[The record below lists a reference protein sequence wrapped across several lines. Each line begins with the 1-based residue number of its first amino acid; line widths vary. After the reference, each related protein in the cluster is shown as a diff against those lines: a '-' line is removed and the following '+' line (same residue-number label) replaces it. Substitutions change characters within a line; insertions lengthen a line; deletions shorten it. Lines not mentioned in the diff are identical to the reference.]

1 MDKRNTKFGYVAG
14 MATSAALLANDLV
27 IFGNLNL
34 NTVSI
39 VMLVSVFSICLLGY
53 VKSSKKDKEQNDC
66 A

>member
-1 MDKRNTKFGYVAG
+1 MDKRNTKYGYIAG
-14 MATSAALLANDLV
+14 MATSGALLANDLV

-53 VKSSKKDKEQNDC
+53 LKSSKKDKEQNNH